1 MPEMQSAAKPFVKL
15 KWDECAVFLV
25 QDVTYEAMDAGTI
38 GLNEGVHDLFVMAMI
53 RAMCSRPGALAKD
66 YFDLAGLI
74 ETWARDGGE
83 NVMSVSALTLS
94 REGVR
99 VEVDDARGARPARR
113 RAAAACNTTASL
125 LVVRTLAH
133 VMAQAAW
140 TLAYVMA

>member
-1 MPEMQSAAKPFVKL
+1 MVLSATIAKKPH
-15 KWDECAVFLV
+15 
-25 QDVTYEAMDAGTI
+25 G
-38 GLNEGVHDLFVMAMI
+38 
-53 RAMCSRPGALAKD
+53 D

-133 VMAQAAW
+133 VMAQPYP
-140 TLAYVMA
+140 LLLPSQDSSYQCEH